1 MSAPASLR
9 SPNTIDWGRVAKI
22 TSNVIV
28 LLPINLRL
36 PRSRLM
42 SSTATT
48 WIVIA
53 VIVAIVVW
61 VIMIYNGLVAMRQRV
76 NQSFSD
82 IDVQT
87 KQRHDLIPNL
97 VETVKGYAS
106 HERGTLEAV
115 VQARNA
121 AVTAQAGGVAAQ
133 AAAENML
140 SGALRQ
146 LFALSEAYPDLKANQ
161 NFQQL
166 QSELSDLENKIAAA
180 RRFFNNAVQEYNT
193 GIQQFPA
200 ALFAG
205 SLGFQPKEFFD
216 VGVEQRKQLEQAP
229 QVKF

>member
-1 MSAPASLR
+1 
-9 SPNTIDWGRVAKI
+9 
-22 TSNVIV
+22 
-28 LLPINLRL
+28 
-36 PRSRLM
+36 M
-42 SSTATT
+42 SSTAIIWIILGLIVLFVI
-48 WIVIA
+48 WIVS
-53 VIVAIVVW
+53 V
-61 VIMIYNGLVAMRQRV
+61 YNGLVALRQRV
-76 NQSFSD
+76 NQAFSD

-97 VETVKGYAS
+97 VETVKGYAA

-121 AVTAQAGGVAAQ
+121 AMTAQAGGIAAQ
-133 AAAENML
+133 AAAENAL
-140 SGALRQ
+140 TGALRQ

-166 QSELSDLENKIAAA
+166 QNELSDLENKIAAA

-200 ALFAG
+200 VLLAGALEFT
-205 SLGFQPKEFFD
+205 PKDFFD
-216 VGVEQRKQLEQAP
+216 VGVEQRKELEQAP

>member
-61 VIMIYNGLVAMRQRV
+61 IIMIYNGLVAMRQRV
-76 NQSFSD
+76 NQAFSD

-106 HERGTLEAV
+106 HERGTPGGGG
-115 VQARNA
+115 
-121 AVTAQAGGVAAQ
+121 AGG
-133 AAAENML
+133 
-140 SGALRQ
+140 R
-146 LFALSEAYPDLKANQ
+146 
-161 NFQQL
+161 
-166 QSELSDLENKIAAA
+166 
-180 RRFFNNAVQEYNT
+180 
-193 GIQQFPA
+193 A
-200 ALFAG
+200 ALPTPAG
-205 SLGFQPKEFFD
+205 G
-216 VGVEQRKQLEQAP
+216 GA
-229 QVKF
+229 